1 MDLAISIVFAAGCL
15 VLAYWLSRRNRDLDR
30 DALEKE
36 LSVDFKEEFNLDES
50 FSIDRSPDQVE
61 EFVDWLEDD
70 LYEDSREGD

>member
-1 MDLAISIVFAAGCL
+1 M
-15 VLAYWLSRRNRDLDR
+15 DR